1 MATATLD
8 TQQPTVLREQIAAA
22 QRELA
27 AKRETPADVVDLVRR
42 LADAATSGELE
53 RHDPYLV
60 IGVQR
65 AAIRALRALELEDP
79 GRRRELRVALEQMRH
94 GFRDMAAGEPVSE
107 DVPAKALAQWL
118 AANLDVSSAALAD
131 VIGVQK
137 RTFER
142 WVSPDGTKPRGE
154 EAGRLRVVARI
165 ANHLRHAVTGPG
177 VVEWFERPR
186 RALRGRAPKDVVG
199 DPDMVPELTTLAAGL
214 RSSSAT

>member
-1 MATATLD
+1 MAATALD
-8 TQQPTVLREQIAAA
+8 IERPSLLAHEIGAA
-22 QRELA
+22 QRALA
-27 AKRETPADVVDLVRR
+27 QERKTPAEVIDLVGA
-42 LADAATSGELE
+42 LVDAASSGALE

-79 GRRRELRVALEQMRH
+79 ERRRELRVALEQMRH
-94 GFRDMAAGEPVSE
+94 GFRDMAGGRPVAE
-107 DVPAKALAQWL
+107 DVPAKAVAQWL
-118 AANLDVSSAALAD
+118 AGSLDVSSAALAEL
-131 VIGVQK
+131 IGVQR

-142 WVSPDGTKPRGE
+142 WVSPDGTRPRGD

-186 RALRGRAPKDVVG
+186 RALGGRAPKELVG